1 MQPRSI
7 SGPASLR
14 NRNRDLVLDVLRHQ
28 GGASQADL
36 SRLTGLSRSTVSTL
50 VAELRGGGHVAEVAQ
65 ADPVRDSIGV
75 MGRPP
80 ALLALDPSAGCA
92 IGIDFGH
99 SHVRVAL
106 SDLSHRI
113 LRERECTIAVDDDPV
128 GSLDVAADLTNE
140 MLGEAGIAPGSVMGC
155 GMGVPGPVDHRTGR
169 VGSTSILPGWLGIRA
184 AEEMSRRLCLPV
196 VVDND
201 ANLGAL
207 AEASWGA
214 ARGCENVAYIKV
226 SSGIGAGLVL
236 GGRLHRGANGTA
248 GEIGHDIVDE
258 SGPFCRCGNRG
269 CLEAVAGGA
278 AITEQL
284 NRSRKEALTLTQIL
298 DLADDGDL
306 ACRRVLAE
314 VGRQIGVAAAKL
326 CNLVNPDRVVLG
338 GLLARA
344 GDLVIEP
351 MRESVRRFA
360 VDSATDIVE
369 IVPSAFGERA
379 GVFGGLALVL
389 RDESPLFNERL
400 RASMQGKAG

>member
-1 MQPRSI
+1 M
-7 SGPASLR
+7 R
-14 NRNRDLVLDVLRHQ
+14 NRNRSLVVDVLRQ
-28 GGASQADL
+28 RGGVTQADL
-36 SRLTGLSRSTVSTL
+36 SRVTGLSRSTVSNL
-50 VAELRGGGHVAEVAQ
+50 VNELRGAGHVAELDE
-65 ADPVRDSIGV
+65 ADAAPGQV
-75 MGRPP
+75 GRPP
-80 ALLALDPSAGCA
+80 ALLVLEPSAGSA
-92 IGIDFGH
+92 MGIDFGH

-113 LRERECTIAVDDDPV
+113 VSERERDIAVDEDPV
-128 GSLDVAADLTNE
+128 GSLDAAADLANE
-140 MLGEAGIAPGSVMGC
+140 MLRDAGVEPEAVIGC

-169 VGSTSILPGWLGIRA
+169 VGSTSILPGWLGIQA
-184 AEEMSRRLCLPV
+184 AEEMSRRLRLPV

-214 ARGCENVAYIKV
+214 ARGCDHVAYIKA

-258 SGPFCRCGNRG
+258 AGPFCRCGNRG

-278 AITEQL
+278 AITELL
-284 NRSRKEALTLTQIL
+284 NRSRREALTLVQIL
-298 DLADDGDL
+298 DLAEVGDL

-314 VGRQIGVAAAKL
+314 VGRQLGVAAAKL

-360 VDSATDIVE
+360 VDSAMDIVL
-369 IVPSAFGERA
+369 IVPSEFGERA
-379 GVFGGLALVL
+379 GVLGALALVL
-389 RDESPLFNERL
+389 REESPVFSERL
-400 RASMQGKAG
+400 RTSMQGKAG